1 MFESPYTPLLPR
13 FPSLPGAGMT
23 ITFTDRD
30 FMDTN
35 DISLGGDEQRTLET
49 YGFDRASFQK
59 LAADLAAGKFPA
71 DRNRIKGRVDKP
83 QAGDIVKWPAE
94 GTGEAREAE
103 RLGRTAIASGEVA
116 VAILNGGMATRFGGT
131 VKCLV
136 SVIDEH
142 TFLDLKL
149 KDVVDTGAPV
159 HVFLM
164 NSFATDIDTRA
175 HLNAR
180 DYCGVASER
189 LHIVAQHVSL
199 RLTPEGKL
207 YRDAKGHLSLFAP
220 GHGDIFDVLANAP
233 AFRRFIAGGGKYLLV
248 SNVDNL
254 AATLTPKVVGMHILG
269 KKSLTV
275 EVAPKEPGDQ
285 GGAPARVDGKLQ
297 IVEGFRFPADFNQD
311 DIPVFNCNTFII
323 NAAQV
328 RADYPLT
335 WFRADKKVDGAS
347 VVQFE
352 RLMGE
357 ATAFEEAQYL
367 EVPRHG
373 REGRFLPVKTPDD
386 LHSVR
391 DLVRDRLFRKE

>member
-1 MFESPYTPLLPR
+1 ME
-13 FPSLPGAGMT
+13 
-23 ITFTDRD
+23 
-30 FMDTN
+30 TN
-35 DISLGGDEQRTLET
+35 DIILGGDDQRTLET
-49 YGFDRASFQK
+49 FGFDRIAFQK

-71 DRNRIKGRVDKP
+71 DRNRIQGRVEKP
-83 QAGDIVKWPAE
+83 KAGDIVEWPAE
-94 GTGEAREAE
+94 GTAVAREAE
-103 RLGRTAIASGEVA
+103 TIGRAAIANGEVA
-116 VAILNGGMATRFGGT
+116 VAILNGGMATRFGGM

-136 SVIDEH
+136 KVVDAH

-149 KDVVDTGAPV
+149 KDIVNSGAPV
-159 HVFLM
+159 SVFLM
-164 NSFATDIDTRA
+164 NSFATDDDTRA
-175 HLNAR
+175 HLTAR

-207 YRDAKGHLSLFAP
+207 YRDANGHLSLFAP

-233 AFRRFIAGGGKYLLV
+233 AFRRFKASGGKYVLV

-254 AATLTPKVVGMHILG
+254 AATLTPKIVGLHVLG
-269 KKSLTV
+269 KKPLTV
-275 EVAPKEPGDQ
+275 EVATKEPGDQ

-297 IVEGFRFPADFNQD
+297 IVEGFRFPASFKQD
-311 DIPVFNCNTFII
+311 DVPVFNTNTFLID
-323 NAAQV
+323 AARV

-335 WFRADKKVDGAS
+335 WFRADKKVDGAP

-357 ATAFEEAQYL
+357 ATAFEDAQYL
-367 EVPRHG
+367 EVPRAG

-386 LHSVR
+386 LKTVR
-391 DLVRDRLFRKE
+391 DLVRDRLLRKE

>member
-1 MFESPYTPLLPR
+1 M
-13 FPSLPGAGMT
+13 
-23 ITFTDRD
+23 TFTFTVRNP
-30 FMDTN
+30 MDTN
-35 DISLGGDEQRTLET
+35 DIVLGGDEQRTLET

-71 DRNRIKGRVDKP
+71 ERNRIQGRVEKP
-83 QAGDIVKWPAE
+83 QAGDVVEWPSE
-94 GTGEAREAE
+94 GTSETREAE
-103 RLGRTAIASGEVA
+103 RIGRAALSNGEVA
-116 VAILNGGMATRFGGT
+116 VAILNGGMATRFGGM

-136 SVIDEH
+136 KVVDQH

-149 KDVVDTGAPV
+149 KNIVDLEAPV
-159 HVFLM
+159 PVFLM
-164 NSFATDIDTRA
+164 NSFATDSDTRA
-175 HLNAR
+175 HLTAC
-180 DYCGVASER
+180 DYCGVGSER

-199 RLTPEGKL
+199 RLTPDGKL
-207 YRDAKGHLSLFAP
+207 YRDAQGHLSLFAP
-220 GHGDIFDVLANAP
+220 GHGDIFDVLASASP
-233 AFRRFIAGGGKYLLV
+233 FRRFIASGGKYVLV

-254 AATLTPKVVGMHILG
+254 AATLTAKIVGLHVMG
-269 KKSLTV
+269 KKALTV

-297 IVEGFRFPADFNQD
+297 IVEGFRFPTGFNQD
-311 DIPVFNCNTFII
+311 DIPVFNTNTFMV

-335 WFRADKKVDGAS
+335 WFRADKKVDGAP

-357 ATAFEEAQYL
+357 ATAFEDAQYL
-367 EVPRHG
+367 QVPRAG

-386 LHSVR
+386 LTSVR
-391 DLVRDRLFRKE
+391 DVVRDRLFRKE